1 MTGERQHL
9 TTRCSPSGGVS
20 FADPL
25 SVVCCG
31 VADGTTPPRASDGH
45 GGMIVVDL
53 QRWYIVVNGPPASGK
68 FTVAPWLASHFAL
81 PLIAN
86 DALKDAL
93 MSVLAVPDVEASR
106 QLGRAAIRAMLA
118 LAAASPIGAVLESNF
133 NRLRAG
139 DELRALPG
147 EVLEVFCRCDREVAA
162 RRYRPGRHSSC
173 RARCRWVSRFGIDGA

>member
-1 MTGERQHL
+1 MVHRRQ
-9 TTRCSPSGGVS
+9 
-20 FADPL
+20 
-25 SVVCCG
+25 
-31 VADGTTPPRASDGH
+31 
-45 GGMIVVDL
+45 
-53 QRWYIVVNGPPASGK
+53 WPPASGK

-86 DALKDAL
+86 DAL

-106 QLGRAAIRAMLA
+106 QLGQAAIRAMLA

-162 RRYRPGRHSSC
+162 RRYRARAGTRHAGHVVGGC
-173 RARCRWVSRFGIDGA
+173 LGLVLMVRDL